1 MRRYKWNNTDLTNVH
16 VDTLHNSIFI
26 HICKIT
32 LITKRDAL
40 EVNLT
45 RAELQS
51 GQISKILSTHMW
63 QCESEIQCARLHAV
77 STREKSFHR
86 RKAALF
92 WLVVLEILW
101 HSQLVY
107 YSTSLCGW
115 RKLLISWKR
124 DVLIFNILFKCIP
137 NFFLV
142 GSTI

>member
-1 MRRYKWNNTDLTNVH
+1 MRRYKWNNTDLNNVH

-26 HICKIT
+26 HICKIA
-32 LITKRDAL
+32 LIKKRDAL

-45 RAELQS
+45 TAELQS
-51 GQISKILSTHMW
+51 GQISKILSTHTW

-86 RKAALF
+86 RKAAEL
-92 WLVVLEILW
+92 WLVVLEILC

-107 YSTSLCGW
+107 YSTSLWGW

-124 DVLIFNILFKCIP
+124 DVLIFNIPFKCIP

-142 GSTI
+142 GNTI